1 MAKQRDSLRDEY
13 LNYLEMPED
22 KRDEGYGRSL
32 ADRAMVRF
40 AGDTFKLSQWVK
52 EGERERAA
60 ERGEIEELS
69 PQERFLREVERCG
82 GFNVNDVFA
91 HRDSKEKL
99 LRLLGYNVLYGP
111 KRVPIKLENCSDAKI
126 GNAFKKAYGQAK
138 RKYRGGRLK

>member
-1 MAKQRDSLRDEY
+1 MAKQKDSLRDEY

-22 KRDEGYGRSL
+22 KRDETYGRSL

-40 AGDTFKLSQWVK
+40 GGDTSKLSQWAK

-60 ERGEIEELS
+60 ERGELS
-69 PQERFLREVERCG
+69 DQERFLIEVEKCG
-82 GFNVNDVFA
+82 GLNVNDVFA
-91 HRDSKEKL
+91 HRDGKEKL

-126 GNAFKKAYGQAK
+126 GSAFKRAYGQAR
-138 RKYRGGRLK
+138 RKYRGKE